1 MKRMPLTSAILIALM
16 LPAAHAD
23 ECMEAAQDQV
33 AMTQCAAEAYQA
45 SDTELNRL
53 FHEIRQRLGDD
64 PEARGLL
71 RDAGRAWVTF
81 RDAECAFAASGVA
94 GGSAYPM
101 VLDLCLNELTQ
112 SRIGQFRQYLNCEER
127 DMSCPVPPGE

>member
-1 MKRMPLTSAILIALM
+1 MKRALLSAALVALM

-23 ECMEAAQDQV
+23 ECMENAEDQAAM
-33 AMTQCAAEAYQA
+33 AQCAAQAYQA
-45 SDTELNRL
+45 SDAQLNEL
-53 FHEIRQRLGDD
+53 FHEIRQRVGDD
-64 PEARGLL
+64 VDTRHLL
-71 RDAGRAWVTF
+71 RDAERAWVAF
-81 RDAECAFAASGVA
+81 RDAECAFAASAVA

-112 SRIGQFRQYLNCEER
+112 SRIEQFRQYLHCEEG